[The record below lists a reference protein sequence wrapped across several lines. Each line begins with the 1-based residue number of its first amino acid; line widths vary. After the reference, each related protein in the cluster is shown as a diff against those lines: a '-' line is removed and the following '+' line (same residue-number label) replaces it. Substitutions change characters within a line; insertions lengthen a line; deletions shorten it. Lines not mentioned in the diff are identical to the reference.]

1 MHDLTHVMGSLR
13 HVVDKLDK
21 FEAMMLGMQ
30 ESIRLLNERIEEIY
44 CESDDEDEE
53 TDDEG
58 EEEEEEDGSYE
69 SSFIDDGTEES
80 DNPMTSSDEGTGS
93 DIECD

>member
-21 FEAMMLGMQ
+21 FEAMMMGMQ
-30 ESIRLLNERIEEIY
+30 ESIRLINERIEELY
-44 CESDDEDEE
+44 CDSDDEDEE
-53 TDDEG
+53 TD
-58 EEEEEEDGSYE
+58 EEEEEEGEDGSYE

-80 DNPMTSSDEGTGS
+80 DNPVTSSDDETGS